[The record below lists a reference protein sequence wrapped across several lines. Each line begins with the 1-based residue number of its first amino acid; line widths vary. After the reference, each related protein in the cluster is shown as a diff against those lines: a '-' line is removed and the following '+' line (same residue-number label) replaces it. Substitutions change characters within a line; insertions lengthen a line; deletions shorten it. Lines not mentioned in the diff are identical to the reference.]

1 MPQDR
6 VPSGSTDLF
15 FSFLRGGGGDREG
28 KISDGKE
35 AGK

>member
-15 FSFLRGGGGDREG
+15 FRFFLGGGDREG